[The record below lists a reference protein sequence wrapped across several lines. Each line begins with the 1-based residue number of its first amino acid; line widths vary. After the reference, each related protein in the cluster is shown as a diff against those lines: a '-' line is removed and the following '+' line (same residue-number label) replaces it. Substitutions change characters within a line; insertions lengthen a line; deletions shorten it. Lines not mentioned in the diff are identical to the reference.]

1 LEDSIQIES
10 VIKRFNNFQLGP
22 IDLTFEQGTVLALVG
37 ENGSGKST
45 LLQIINQ
52 LLQKDEGNITIF
64 GDKLEATNDQVKQ
77 NITYIG
83 EELLLAYSHM
93 TINKMTKFIERFY
106 NNWDQ
111 MLYDHL
117 ISRYEINVNEKY
129 TNCSTGTKKKVAFI
143 LAVSSK
149 PKLLLLDEPSAN
161 VDMLSQYMMMED
173 LRSLQDSNNST
184 IIIATHMEE
193 DLKKLA
199 DYICILKQGKIVAFS
214 DKDTLQ
220 ESWARVWLDDGIN
233 LSNIQTYYEMESRS
247 PLQLITND
255 IFQLERE
262 LLDQHVKINQIIR
275 LELRE
280 VITKYCQK
288 SL

>member
-1 LEDSIQIES
+1 MENTIQIES
-10 VIKRFNNFQLGP
+10 VMKRYNNFQLGP

-64 GDKLEATNDQVKQ
+64 GDILEATNDQIKQ

-184 IIIATHMEE
+184 IIIATHMVE

>member
-1 LEDSIQIES
+1 MEDSIQIES